1 MHTPPGVPKS
11 IFDSSFVHRVSCDCV
26 LLENTWN
33 LPNIQIQIIESM
45 FTPVISYF
53 RSFFFEKR
61 KKNQFQTFHFVWL
74 DGWFAFAQLQLLPCL
89 SEFGL
94 LHGCSV
100 CSVVSWAAVAL
111 LLLLLLLLWSIRSV
125 NGTACSCV
133 DLVWIK
139 CSIRLKPGKGDYSVK
154 MCASMYVYATMRV
167 RVHCSLF
174 AVTVSMFVL

>member
-1 MHTPPGVPKS
+1 MWLRFAWKHMKFAKHPDSNHRIYVHT
-11 IFDSSFVHRVSCDCV
+11 R
-26 LLENTWN
+26 
-33 LPNIQIQIIESM
+33 
-45 FTPVISYF
+45 YF
-53 RSFFFEKR
+53 LFSFFLFW
-61 KKNQFQTFHFVWL
+61 KKKKKQFQTFHFVWL
-74 DGWFAFAQLQLLPCL
+74 DGWFAFAQLQLLPCF

-125 NGTACSCV
+125 NGTACSCM